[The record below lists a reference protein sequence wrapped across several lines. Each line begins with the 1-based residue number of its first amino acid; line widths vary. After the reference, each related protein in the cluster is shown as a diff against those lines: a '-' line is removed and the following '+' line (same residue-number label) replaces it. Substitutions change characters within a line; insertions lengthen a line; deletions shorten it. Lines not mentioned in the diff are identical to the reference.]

1 MGNMM
6 NENTHQKLVENLTQ
20 ELKRGVLVLVVLLE
34 SDEPR
39 YGYSLVERLKER
51 GIPVEQNTLY
61 PLLRRLEGQ
70 DLLESSWDTSTSR
83 PRKYYRISEAGQLV
97 AQALM
102 EEWRQITQVILRIA
116 EAKAADEEKE

>member
-1 MGNMM
+1 M

-70 DLLESSWDTSTSR
+70 DLLESSWDTTTSR
-83 PRKYYRISEAGQLV
+83 PRKYYRISEAGQSV
-97 AQALM
+97 AESLLK
-102 EEWRQITQVILRIA
+102 EWRQITRVIHRIA